1 MTTRT
6 EIKMLFKSN
15 KVVVENY
22 FFMTVLQ
29 VLNTLFY
36 VLIYPYLIRT
46 LGAESYGLYVF
57 AMSIVTYFVSFVGF
71 GFDLPAVKII
81 AQYPTDEKL
90 KAHTLSCIY
99 TAKIYLEILSLIVFS
114 IIIFS
119 VPYLRNNWALLFICF
134 SQTLTNIIFPQW
146 YFQGLQKMR
155 IVTYVQLGLK
165 LISLPFIFLTIHTS
179 NDINAFAL
187 IASITSIAGGFGAAV
202 IIRFYD
208 RIRIQLMPF
217 GAVKKWFAEATP
229 FFLSTSAG
237 LIKEQTVAILIG
249 VFFGMKDVAIYDLA
263 NKIVAVPRLL
273 LTSINGALFPN
284 IVSKF
289 STALIKKI
297 LRYQV
302 YLCLFI
308 IGLIALF
315 GKWVVLLMG
324 GVSLAGSY
332 PLAIILSV
340 TILPWLIV
348 SSFIYF
354 IFVPN
359 NNYYFVTKNQVV
371 ALISFVVYAAI
382 GLLFIDNISVLAAAL
397 SLSGLTEIV
406 FCSYLIRKNAL
417 LS

>member
-382 GLLFIDNISVLAAAL
+382 GLLFVDNISVLAAAL

>member
-1 MTTRT
+1 MTTFT
-6 EIKMLFKSN
+6 DIKMLFKSN

-99 TAKIYLEILSLIVFS
+99 TAKIYLEILSLVVFS

-208 RIRIQLMPF
+208 KIRIQIMPF

-229 FFLSTSAG
+229 FFLSTSAS
-237 LIKEQTVAILIG
+237 LIKEQSVAILIG

>member
-6 EIKMLFKSN
+6 DIKMLFKSN

-99 TAKIYLEILSLIVFS
+99 TAKIYLEILSLVVFS

-179 NDINAFAL
+179 NDINTFAL
-187 IASITSIAGGFGAAV
+187 IASITSVAGGFGAAV

-208 RIRIQLMPF
+208 KIRIQLMPF

-229 FFLSTSAG
+229 FFLSTSAS
-237 LIKEQTVAILIG
+237 LIKEQSVAILIG

-315 GKWVVLLMG
+315 GKWVLLLMG

-406 FCSYLIRKNAL
+406 FCNYLIRKNAL

>member
-1 MTTRT
+1 M
-6 EIKMLFKSN
+6 
-15 KVVVENY
+15 ENY

-57 AMSIVTYFVSFVGF
+57 AMSVVTYFVSFVGF

-81 AQYPTDEKL
+81 AQYPADEKL
-90 KAHTLSCIY
+90 KLHTLSCVY
-99 TAKIYLEILSLIVFS
+99 TAKIYLEIISLIVFS
-114 IIIFS
+114 ILIFS
-119 VPYLRNNWALLFICF
+119 VPYLRVNWVLLFVCF

-155 IVTYVQLGLK
+155 VVTYVQLGLK
-165 LISLPFIFLTIHTS
+165 LISLPFIFLTVHTS
-179 NDINAFAL
+179 NDINTFAL
-187 IASITSIAGGFGAAV
+187 IASITSIGGGVGAAV

-208 RIRIQLMPF
+208 RIRIRIMPF
-217 GAVKKWFAEATP
+217 GAVKKWYADATP

-237 LIKEQTVAILIG
+237 MIKEQTVAILIG

-273 LTSINGALFPN
+273 LTSVNGALFPN
-284 IVSKF
+284 IISK
-289 STALIKKI
+289 SSNELIKKI

-302 YLCLFI
+302 YLCLLI
-308 IGLIALF
+308 IGFIVLL

-324 GVSLAGSY
+324 GVSMLGSY

-354 IFVPN
+354 VFVPT
-359 NNYYFVTKNQVV
+359 NNYYLVTKNQLV

-382 GLLFIDNISVLAAAL
+382 GLLFIDTIYVLAAAL

-406 FCSYLIRKNAL
+406 FCSYLIRKKAL

>member
-1 MTTRT
+1 MTTFT
-6 EIKMLFKSN
+6 DIKMLFRSN

-57 AMSIVTYFVSFVGF
+57 SMSIVTYFVSFVGF

-81 AQYPTDEKL
+81 AQHPADEKL
-90 KAHTLSCIY
+90 KVHTLSCIY
-99 TAKIYLEILSLIVFS
+99 TAKIYLEIISLIVFS

-119 VPYLRNNWALLFICF
+119 VPYLRNNWVLLFICF

-146 YFQGLQKMR
+146 YFQGMQKMR
-155 IVTYVQLGLK
+155 MVTYLQLGLK
-165 LISLPFIFLTIHTS
+165 FISLPFIFLTIHTS

-187 IASITSIAGGFGAAV
+187 IASVTSIGGGFGAAAL
-202 IIRFYD
+202 IRFYD
-208 RIRIQLMPF
+208 KIRIQIMPF
-217 GAVKKWFAEATP
+217 AAVKKWYAEATP
-229 FFLSTSAG
+229 FFLSTSAS

-249 VFFGMKDVAIYDLA
+249 AFFGMKDVAIYDLA

-284 IVSKF
+284 IISKF
-289 STALIKKI
+289 STNLIKKI
-297 LRYQV
+297 LHSQV
-302 YLCLFI
+302 YLCLII
-308 IGLIALF
+308 IGLIALL

-324 GVSLAGSY
+324 GVSMAGSY

-354 IFVPN
+354 IFVPT
-359 NNYYFVTKNQVV
+359 NNYYFVTRNQVV

-382 GLLFIDNISVLAAAL
+382 GLLFIGNIYVLAVAL

>member
-1 MTTRT
+1 
-6 EIKMLFKSN
+6 MLFKSN

-229 FFLSTSAG
+229 FFLSSSAS
-237 LIKEQTVAILIG
+237 LIKEQSVAILIG

-382 GLLFIDNISVLAAAL
+382 GLLFVDNISVLAVAL

>member
-1 MTTRT
+1 MATFTDIRAF
-6 EIKMLFKSN
+6 FKSN

-57 AMSIVTYFVSFVGF
+57 AMSVVTYFVSFVGF

-81 AQYPTDEKL
+81 AQYPADEKL
-90 KAHTLSCIY
+90 KLHTLSCVY
-99 TAKIYLEILSLIVFS
+99 TAKIYLEIISLIVFS
-114 IIIFS
+114 ILIFS
-119 VPYLRNNWALLFICF
+119 VPYLRVNWVLLFVCF

-155 IVTYVQLGLK
+155 VVTYVQLGLK
-165 LISLPFIFLTIHTS
+165 LISLPFIFLTVHTS
-179 NDINAFAL
+179 NDINTFAL
-187 IASITSIAGGFGAAV
+187 IASITSIGGGVGAAV

-208 RIRIQLMPF
+208 RIRIRIMPF
-217 GAVKKWFAEATP
+217 GAVKKWYADATP

-237 LIKEQTVAILIG
+237 MIKEQTVAILIG

-273 LTSINGALFPN
+273 LTSVNGALFPN
-284 IVSKF
+284 IISK
-289 STALIKKI
+289 SSNELIKKI

-302 YLCLFI
+302 YLCLLI
-308 IGLIALF
+308 IGFIVLL

-324 GVSLAGSY
+324 GVSMLGSY

-354 IFVPN
+354 VFVPT
-359 NNYYFVTKNQVV
+359 NNYYLVTKNQLV

-382 GLLFIDNISVLAAAL
+382 GLLFIDTIYVLAAAL

-406 FCSYLIRKNAL
+406 FCSYLIRKKAL

>member
-99 TAKIYLEILSLIVFS
+99 TAKVYLEILSLIVFS

-208 RIRIQLMPF
+208 KIRIQLMPF

-229 FFLSTSAG
+229 FFLSSSAS
-237 LIKEQTVAILIG
+237 LIKEQSVAILIG

-382 GLLFIDNISVLAAAL
+382 GLLFVDNISVLAAAL

>member
-1 MTTRT
+1 
-6 EIKMLFKSN
+6 MLFKSN

-99 TAKIYLEILSLIVFS
+99 TAKIYLEILSLVVFS

-179 NDINAFAL
+179 NDINTFAL

-229 FFLSTSAG
+229 FFLSSSAS
-237 LIKEQTVAILIG
+237 LIKEQSVALLIG

-382 GLLFIDNISVLAAAL
+382 GLLFVDNISVLAAAL

>member
-1 MTTRT
+1 
-6 EIKMLFKSN
+6 MLFKSN

-119 VPYLRNNWALLFICF
+119 VPYLRNNWVLLFICF

-229 FFLSTSAG
+229 FFLSSSAS
-237 LIKEQTVAILIG
+237 LIKEQSVAILIG

-382 GLLFIDNISVLAAAL
+382 GLLFVDNISVLAAAL

>member
-1 MTTRT
+1 
-6 EIKMLFKSN
+6 
-15 KVVVENY
+15 VENY

-57 AMSIVTYFVSFVGF
+57 AMSVVTYFVSFVGF

-81 AQYPTDEKL
+81 AQYPADEKL
-90 KAHTLSCIY
+90 KLHTLSCVY
-99 TAKIYLEILSLIVFS
+99 TAKIYLEIISLIVFS
-114 IIIFS
+114 ILIFS
-119 VPYLRNNWALLFICF
+119 VPYLRVNWVLLFVCF

-155 IVTYVQLGLK
+155 VVTYVQLGLK
-165 LISLPFIFLTIHTS
+165 LISLPFIFLTVHTS
-179 NDINAFAL
+179 NDINTFAL
-187 IASITSIAGGFGAAV
+187 IASITSIGGGVGAAV

-208 RIRIQLMPF
+208 RIRIRIMPF
-217 GAVKKWFAEATP
+217 GAVKKWYADATP

-237 LIKEQTVAILIG
+237 MIKEQTVAILIG

-273 LTSINGALFPN
+273 LTSVNGALFPN
-284 IVSKF
+284 IISK
-289 STALIKKI
+289 SSNELIKKI

-302 YLCLFI
+302 YLCLLI
-308 IGLIALF
+308 IGFIVLL

-324 GVSLAGSY
+324 GVSMLGSY

-354 IFVPN
+354 VFVPT
-359 NNYYFVTKNQVV
+359 NNYYLVTKNQLV

-382 GLLFIDNISVLAAAL
+382 GLLFIDTIYVLAAAL

-406 FCSYLIRKNAL
+406 FCSYLIRKKAL

>member
-6 EIKMLFKSN
+6 DIKMLFKSN

-81 AQYPTDEKL
+81 AQYPADEKL

-99 TAKIYLEILSLIVFS
+99 TAKIYVEILSLVVFS

-179 NDINAFAL
+179 NDINTFAL

-208 RIRIQLMPF
+208 KIRIQLMPF

-229 FFLSTSAG
+229 FFLSTSAS
-237 LIKEQTVAILIG
+237 LIKEQSVAILIG

-289 STALIKKI
+289 STALIKRI

-315 GKWVVLLMG
+315 GKWVVLIMG

>member
-1 MTTRT
+1 MAAFTDIRA
-6 EIKMLFKSN
+6 LFKSK

-81 AQYPTDEKL
+81 AQYPADEKQ

-99 TAKIYLEILSLIVFS
+99 TAKIYLEIISLIVFS
-114 IIIFS
+114 IVIFS
-119 VPYLRNNWALLFICF
+119 VPYLKINWILLFICF

-165 LISLPFIFLTIHTS
+165 LISLPFIFFTIHTS
-179 NDINAFAL
+179 NDINTFAL
-187 IASITSIAGGFGAAV
+187 IASITSIGGGVGAAA

-208 RIRIQLMPF
+208 KIRIQIIPF
-217 GAVKKWFAEATP
+217 GAVKKWYADATP

-237 LIKEQTVAILIG
+237 MIKEQTVAILIG

-273 LTSINGALFPN
+273 LTSVNGALFPN
-284 IVSKF
+284 IISK
-289 STALIKKI
+289 SSNELIKKI

-302 YLCLFI
+302 YLCLLI
-308 IGLIALF
+308 IGFIALL
-315 GKWVVLLMG
+315 GKWVVVLMG
-324 GVSLAGSY
+324 GVSMLGSY

-354 IFVPN
+354 VFVPT
-359 NNYYFVTKNQVV
+359 NNYYFVTKNQLV

-382 GLLFIDNISVLAAAL
+382 GLLFINNIYVLAAAL

-406 FCSYLIRKNAL
+406 FCSYLIRKNSL

>member
-6 EIKMLFKSN
+6 DIKMLFKSN

-382 GLLFIDNISVLAAAL
+382 GLLFVDNISVLAAAL

>member
-1 MTTRT
+1 MMTFTD
-6 EIKMLFKSN
+6 IKTLFKSN

-57 AMSIVTYFVSFVGF
+57 TMSVVTYFVSLVGF

-81 AQYPTDEKL
+81 AQYPSDEKL
-90 KAHTLSCIY
+90 KLHTLSCIY
-99 TAKIYLEILSLIVFS
+99 TAKIYLEIISLIVFS

-119 VPYLRNNWALLFICF
+119 VPYLRINWVLLFICF

-155 IVTYVQLGLK
+155 IVTYIQLGLK
-165 LISLPFIFLTIHTS
+165 LISVPFIFLTIHTS

-187 IASITSIAGGFGAAV
+187 IASITSIGGGVGAAA

-208 RIRIQLMPF
+208 RIRIRIMPLD
-217 GAVKKWFAEATP
+217 AVKKWYADAMP

-237 LIKEQTVAILIG
+237 MIKEQTVAILIG

-263 NKIVAVPRLL
+263 NKIVVVPRLL
-273 LTSINGALFPN
+273 MTSVNGALFPN
-284 IVSKF
+284 IISK
-289 STALIKKI
+289 SNNELIKSI

-302 YLCLFI
+302 YLCLLI
-308 IGLIALF
+308 IGLIALL

-324 GVSLAGSY
+324 GVSMVGSY

-354 IFVPN
+354 VFVPN
-359 NNYYFVTKNQVV
+359 NKYYFVTKNQVV

-382 GLLFIDNISVLAAAL
+382 GLLFINNIYVLAAAL

-406 FCSYLIRKNAL
+406 FCSYLIRENSL

>member
-99 TAKIYLEILSLIVFS
+99 TAKVYLEILSLIVFS

-229 FFLSTSAG
+229 FFLSSSAS
-237 LIKEQTVAILIG
+237 LIKEQSVAILIG

-315 GKWVVLLMG
+315 GKWVLLLMG
-324 GVSLAGSY
+324 GVSLVGSY

-382 GLLFIDNISVLAAAL
+382 GLLFVDNISVLAAAL

>member
-6 EIKMLFKSN
+6 DIKMLFKSN

-229 FFLSTSAG
+229 FFLSSSAS
-237 LIKEQTVAILIG
+237 LIKEQSVAILIG

-382 GLLFIDNISVLAAAL
+382 GLLFVDNISVLAAAL

>member
-1 MTTRT
+1 
-6 EIKMLFKSN
+6 MLFKSN

-229 FFLSTSAG
+229 FFLSSSAS
-237 LIKEQTVAILIG
+237 LIKEQSVAILIG

-382 GLLFIDNISVLAAAL
+382 GLLFVDNISVLAAAL

>member
-1 MTTRT
+1 M
-6 EIKMLFKSN
+6 
-15 KVVVENY
+15 
-22 FFMTVLQ
+22 
-29 VLNTLFY
+29 
-36 VLIYPYLIRT
+36 
-46 LGAESYGLYVF
+46 
-57 AMSIVTYFVSFVGF
+57 VTY
-71 GFDLPAVKII
+71 L
-81 AQYPTDEKL
+81 
-90 KAHTLSCIY
+90 
-99 TAKIYLEILSLIVFS
+99 
-114 IIIFS
+114 
-119 VPYLRNNWALLFICF
+119 
-134 SQTLTNIIFPQW
+134 
-146 YFQGLQKMR
+146 
-155 IVTYVQLGLK
+155 QLGLK

-187 IASITSIAGGFGAAV
+187 IASITSIVGGFGAAA
-202 IIRFYD
+202 IIRLCD
-208 RIRIQLMPF
+208 KIRIRIMPF

-237 LIKEQTVAILIG
+237 MIKEQTVAILIG

-273 LTSINGALFPN
+273 LTSVNGALFPN
-284 IVSKF
+284 IISK
-289 STALIKKI
+289 SSNELIKRI

-324 GVSLAGSY
+324 GVSMIGSY
-332 PLAIILSV
+332 PLAIILSI

-359 NNYYFVTKNQVV
+359 NHYYFVTKNQVV
-371 ALISFVVYAAI
+371 ALISFVIYAAI
-382 GLLFIDNISVLAAAL
+382 GLLLVDNIVVLAIAL

-406 FCSYLIRKNAL
+406 FCRYLIRKNAM

>member
-229 FFLSTSAG
+229 FF
-237 LIKEQTVAILIG
+237 
-249 VFFGMKDVAIYDLA
+249 
-263 NKIVAVPRLL
+263 
-273 LTSINGALFPN
+273 
-284 IVSKF
+284 
-289 STALIKKI
+289 
-297 LRYQV
+297 
-302 YLCLFI
+302 
-308 IGLIALF
+308 
-315 GKWVVLLMG
+315 
-324 GVSLAGSY
+324 
-332 PLAIILSV
+332 
-340 TILPWLIV
+340 
-348 SSFIYF
+348 
-354 IFVPN
+354 
-359 NNYYFVTKNQVV
+359 
-371 ALISFVVYAAI
+371 
-382 GLLFIDNISVLAAAL
+382 
-397 SLSGLTEIV
+397 
-406 FCSYLIRKNAL
+406 
-417 LS
+417 

>member
-179 NDINAFAL
+179 NDINTFAL

-297 LRYQV
+297 LRCQV

>member
-1 MTTRT
+1 MTTFT
-6 EIKMLFKSN
+6 DIKMLFKSN

-229 FFLSTSAG
+229 FFLSSSAS
-237 LIKEQTVAILIG
+237 LIKEQSVAILIG

-382 GLLFIDNISVLAAAL
+382 GLLFVDNISVLAAAL

>member
-1 MTTRT
+1 MTRFTD
-6 EIKMLFKSN
+6 IKTLFKSN

-46 LGAESYGLYVF
+46 LGADSYGLYVF

-81 AQYPTDEKL
+81 AQYPADEKQKL
-90 KAHTLSCIY
+90 HTLSCVY
-99 TAKIYLEILSLIVFS
+99 TAKVYLEIISLIVFS

-119 VPYLRNNWALLFICF
+119 VPYLRNNRVLLFICF

-155 IVTYVQLGLK
+155 IVTYIQLGLK

-179 NDINAFAL
+179 NDINTFAL
-187 IASITSIAGGFGAAV
+187 IASVTSVGGGFAAAA

-208 RIRIQLMPF
+208 EIRIKIMPF
-217 GAVKKWFAEATP
+217 DAVKKWYADATP

-237 LIKEQTVAILIG
+237 MIKEQTVAILIG

-273 LTSINGALFPN
+273 MTSINGALFPT
-284 IVSKF
+284 IISK
-289 STALIKKI
+289 SSNELIKKI

-302 YLCLFI
+302 YLCLLI
-308 IGLIALF
+308 IALIALL

-324 GVSLAGSY
+324 GVSMVGSY
-332 PLAIILSV
+332 PLAIILII
-340 TILPWLIV
+340 TILPWMIV

-371 ALISFVVYAAI
+371 ALISFVFYTAI
-382 GLLFIDNISVLAAAL
+382 GLLFIDNIYVLAVAL

>member
-1 MTTRT
+1 MTTFT
-6 EIKMLFKSN
+6 DIKMLFKSN

-99 TAKIYLEILSLIVFS
+99 TAKIYLEILSLVVFS

-229 FFLSTSAG
+229 FFLSSSAS
-237 LIKEQTVAILIG
+237 LIKEQSVAILIG

>member
-229 FFLSTSAG
+229 FFLSSSAS
-237 LIKEQTVAILIG
+237 LIKEQSVAILIG

-324 GVSLAGSY
+324 GVSLVGSY

-382 GLLFIDNISVLAAAL
+382 GLLFVDNISVLAAAL

>member
-146 YFQGLQKMR
+146 SFQGLQKMR

-229 FFLSTSAG
+229 FFLSSSAS
-237 LIKEQTVAILIG
+237 LIKEQSVAILIG

-382 GLLFIDNISVLAAAL
+382 GLLFVDNISVLAAAL

>member
-6 EIKMLFKSN
+6 DIKMLFKSN

-119 VPYLRNNWALLFICF
+119 VPYLRNNWDLLFICF

-179 NDINAFAL
+179 NDINTFAL

-208 RIRIQLMPF
+208 KIRIQLMPF
-217 GAVKKWFAEATP
+217 GAVKKWFTEATP
-229 FFLSTSAG
+229 FFLSTSAS
-237 LIKEQTVAILIG
+237 LIKEQSVAILIG

-308 IGLIALF
+308 IGLIALL

-382 GLLFIDNISVLAAAL
+382 GLLFVDNISVLAAAL

>member
-1 MTTRT
+1 MAAFTD
-6 EIKMLFKSN
+6 IKALFKSK

-81 AQYPTDEKL
+81 AQYPADEKQ

-99 TAKIYLEILSLIVFS
+99 TAKIYLEIISLIVFS
-114 IIIFS
+114 IVIFS
-119 VPYLRNNWALLFICF
+119 VPYLKINWILLFICF

-165 LISLPFIFLTIHTS
+165 LISLPFIFFTIHTS
-179 NDINAFAL
+179 NDINTFAL
-187 IASITSIAGGFGAAV
+187 IASITSIGGGVGAAA

-208 RIRIQLMPF
+208 KIRIQIIPF
-217 GAVKKWFAEATP
+217 GAVKKWYADATP

-237 LIKEQTVAILIG
+237 MIKEQTVAILIG

-273 LTSINGALFPN
+273 LTSVNGALFPN
-284 IVSKF
+284 IISK
-289 STALIKKI
+289 SSNELIKKI

-302 YLCLFI
+302 YLCLLI
-308 IGLIALF
+308 IGFIALL
-315 GKWVVLLMG
+315 GKWVVVLMG
-324 GVSLAGSY
+324 GVSMLGSY

-354 IFVPN
+354 VFVPT
-359 NNYYFVTKNQVV
+359 NNYYFVTKNQLV

-382 GLLFIDNISVLAAAL
+382 GLLFINNIYVLAAAL

-406 FCSYLIRKNAL
+406 FCSYLIRKNSL

>member
-1 MTTRT
+1 
-6 EIKMLFKSN
+6 
-15 KVVVENY
+15 
-22 FFMTVLQ
+22 
-29 VLNTLFY
+29 
-36 VLIYPYLIRT
+36 
-46 LGAESYGLYVF
+46 
-57 AMSIVTYFVSFVGF
+57 
-71 GFDLPAVKII
+71 
-81 AQYPTDEKL
+81 
-90 KAHTLSCIY
+90 
-99 TAKIYLEILSLIVFS
+99 
-114 IIIFS
+114 
-119 VPYLRNNWALLFICF
+119 
-134 SQTLTNIIFPQW
+134 
-146 YFQGLQKMR
+146 
-155 IVTYVQLGLK
+155 
-165 LISLPFIFLTIHTS
+165 
-179 NDINAFAL
+179 
-187 IASITSIAGGFGAAV
+187 TSIAGGFGAAV

-229 FFLSTSAG
+229 FFLSSSAS
-237 LIKEQTVAILIG
+237 LIKEQSVAILIG

-382 GLLFIDNISVLAAAL
+382 GLLFVDNISVLAAAL

>member
-1 MTTRT
+1 MTAFTD
-6 EIKMLFKSN
+6 IKTLFKSN
-15 KVVVENY
+15 KVVAENY

-57 AMSIVTYFVSFVGF
+57 SMSIVTYFVSFVGF

-81 AQYPTDEKL
+81 AQYPADEKL

-99 TAKIYLEILSLIVFS
+99 TAKIYLEIISLIVFS

-119 VPYLRNNWALLFICF
+119 VPYLRNNWILLFICF
-134 SQTLTNIIFPQW
+134 SQTLTNIVFPQW

-155 IVTYVQLGLK
+155 MVTYVQLGLK
-165 LISLPFIFLTIHTS
+165 LISLPFIFLAVHTS
-179 NDINAFAL
+179 NDIHAFAL
-187 IASITSIAGGFGAAV
+187 IASVTSVGGGFAAAA

-208 RIRIQLMPF
+208 KIRIQIMPF
-217 GAVKKWFAEATP
+217 AAVKKWYADATP
-229 FFLSTSAG
+229 FFLSSSAG
-237 LIKEQTVAILIG
+237 MIKEQTVAILIA

-273 LTSINGALFPN
+273 LTSVNGALFPN
-284 IVSKF
+284 VISK
-289 STALIKKI
+289 SSNELIKRI

-302 YLCLFI
+302 YLCLLI

-324 GVSLAGSY
+324 GVSMAASY
-332 PLAIILSV
+332 PLAVILSV
-340 TILPWLIV
+340 TILPWMMV
-348 SSFIYF
+348 STFIYF

-359 NNYYFVTKNQVV
+359 NNYYFVTRNQVV

-382 GLLFIDNISVLAAAL
+382 GLLFIDNISILAVAL

-406 FCSYLIRKNAL
+406 FCRYLIRKNAL
-417 LS
+417 LN

>member
-1 MTTRT
+1 MTTFAD
-6 EIKMLFKSN
+6 IKMLFKSN

-46 LGAESYGLYVF
+46 LGAESYGLFVF
-57 AMSIVTYFVSFVGF
+57 TMSVVTYFVSFVGF

-99 TAKIYLEILSLIVFS
+99 TAKIYLEIISLIAFSLIV
-114 IIIFS
+114 FS
-119 VPYLRNNWALLFICF
+119 VPYLRNNWILLFICF

-146 YFQGLQKMR
+146 YFQGMQKMR
-155 IVTYVQLGLK
+155 MVTYVQLGLK
-165 LISLPFIFLTIHTS
+165 FLSLPFIFLTIHTP
-179 NDINAFAL
+179 NDINTFAL
-187 IASITSIAGGFGAAV
+187 IASATSIGGGFAAAA
-202 IIRFYD
+202 IIRFCD
-208 RIRIQLMPF
+208 KIRVQIMPF
-217 GAVKKWFAEATP
+217 GAVKKWYTDATP
-229 FFLSTSAG
+229 FFLGTSAG
-237 LIKEQTVAILIG
+237 IIKEQTVAILIA

-273 LTSINGALFPN
+273 LTSVNGALFPN
-284 IVSKF
+284 IISK
-289 STALIKKI
+289 SSNTLIKRI

-302 YLCLFI
+302 YLCLLI
-308 IGLIALF
+308 IGLIALL

-324 GVSLAGSY
+324 GASMAGSY

-340 TILPWLIV
+340 TILPWMIV
-348 SSFIYF
+348 STFIYF

-371 ALISFVVYAAI
+371 ALISFIVYAAI

-406 FCSYLIRKNAL
+406 FCRYLIRKNAL

>member
-1 MTTRT
+1 
-6 EIKMLFKSN
+6 MLFKSN

-99 TAKIYLEILSLIVFS
+99 TAKVYLEILSLIVFS

-229 FFLSTSAG
+229 FFLSSSAS
-237 LIKEQTVAILIG
+237 LIKEQSVAILIG

-382 GLLFIDNISVLAAAL
+382 GLLFVDNISVLAAAL

>member
-1 MTTRT
+1 
-6 EIKMLFKSN
+6 MLFKSN

-99 TAKIYLEILSLIVFS
+99 TAKIYLEILSLVVFS

-119 VPYLRNNWALLFICF
+119 VPYMRNNWALLFICF

-208 RIRIQLMPF
+208 KIRIQIMPF

-229 FFLSTSAG
+229 FFLSTSAS
-237 LIKEQTVAILIG
+237 LIKEQSVAILIG

>member
-1 MTTRT
+1 MTTFT
-6 EIKMLFKSN
+6 DIKMLFKSN

-229 FFLSTSAG
+229 FFLSSSAS
-237 LIKEQTVAILIG
+237 LIKEQSVAILIG

-332 PLAIILSV
+332 PLAIVLSV

>member
-229 FFLSTSAG
+229 FFLSSSAS
-237 LIKEQTVAILIG
+237 LIKEQSVAILIG

-382 GLLFIDNISVLAAAL
+382 GLLFVDNISVLAAAL

>member
-1 MTTRT
+1 
-6 EIKMLFKSN
+6 MLFKSN

-229 FFLSTSAG
+229 FFLSSSAS
-237 LIKEQTVAILIG
+237 LIKEQSVAILIG

-315 GKWVVLLMG
+315 GKWVLLLMG
-324 GVSLAGSY
+324 GVSLVGSY

-382 GLLFIDNISVLAAAL
+382 GLLFVDNISVLAAAL